1 MRQQILVGNISALKN
16 LNLFRAPC
24 FEFRIYKISMLRT
37 LSLSIAV
44 FLLLAGTLPAQ
55 DAWPAFSTGLP
66 DPNAI
71 ARGPG
76 FYAAIWKLVMLVAL
90 VWLWVKSA
98 GWVGT

>member
-1 MRQQILVGNISALKN
+1 M
-16 LNLFRAPC
+16 F
-24 FEFRIYKISMLRT
+24 RT
-37 LSLSIAV
+37 LSLSLGV
-44 FLLLAGTLPAQ
+44 FLLLAGGLPAQ

-76 FYAAIWKLVMLVAL
+76 LYIAIWKLVMLLVL

-98 GWVGT
+98 GWVGSDTEEMGDAIGMCAAC